1 MARYATYLLSVSLL
15 VMAAPVSAKS
25 LKDAIQD
32 GINYNTSGKI
42 ADEQSNAAKYKVD
55 QAYASYWPQVNLI
68 GKTKTNDRGYGA
80 SYSPDDDEG
89 SMLTFAFQYTLID
102 LTRDRQIA
110 AAHNAYN
117 AAKWNAKIQQEKLA
131 FDIVKAYLDV
141 WRKQKIK
148 AVTGDYANSIEKLA
162 NKVQARV
169 NGGLSEASDSVRA
182 MAALDEARTR
192 LEDADKA
199 LEDAKLTL
207 SSIIG
212 QSYTVNEKFDENKKP
227 IIPKLPAT
235 PELYENSFVIKML
248 SEKAKQKKEEYEF
261 AKKDPFPK
269 LQLLGNYKER
279 FEDSDAPS
287 SQFFL
292 QFSMPLMD
300 GGLSRGKTNEARSMK
315 NISEYQLQS
324 GVRDLNKNFSIL
336 KMTLDKESKIWEL
349 NRASIVKAAKTLDL
363 YDKEFVMGNRPLS
376 DIISAQRDLYTA
388 KISLLNSKYNFNSS
402 LSALYN
408 LYGDTASSIK
418 FM

>member
-1 MARYATYLLSVSLL
+1 MARYVTYFLSASLL
-15 VMAAPVSAKS
+15 CMPVSVSAKS
-25 LKDAIQD
+25 LKDAILD
-32 GINYNTSGKI
+32 GISYNTSGKI

-55 QAYASYWPQVNLI
+55 QAYSSYWPQVNLI

-80 SYSPDDDEG
+80 TYSRDDDET

-117 AAKWNAKIQQEKLA
+117 AAKWNAKLQQEKLA
-131 FDIVKAYLDV
+131 FEIIKAYLDV
-141 WRKQKIK
+141 WRKQKTKSI
-148 AVTGDYANSIEKLA
+148 TGEYVKSVEKLA
-162 NKVQARV
+162 GKVQARV
-169 NGGLSEASDSVRA
+169 DGGLSEASDSVRA

-192 LEDADKA
+192 MEDADKS
-199 LEDAKLTL
+199 LEDARVTL
-207 SSIIG
+207 SAMIG
-212 QSYTVNEKFDENKKP
+212 QTYTINEKFDENAKP
-227 IIPKLPAT
+227 SVPKFPAT

-248 SEKAKQKKEEYEF
+248 SEKAKQKKEEYEY
-261 AKKDPFPK
+261 ARKDPFPK

-336 KMTLDKESKIWEL
+336 KLTLEKESRIWGL
-349 NRASIVKAAKTLDL
+349 NKSSVGKASKTLDL
-363 YDKEFVMGNRPLS
+363 YDKEFIMGNRPLS
-376 DIISAQRDLYTA
+376 DIISAQRELYNA
-388 KISLLNSKYNFNSS
+388 RLSLLNSRYNFNSS
-402 LSALYN
+402 ISAIYN
-408 LYGDTASSIK
+408 LFGDTASSIK